1 MRKIDPPHAGVSD
14 ACDRLFAEARGHD
27 RWPRGSSEKLNYR
40 LLSRAAYPDVPPD
53 ALVRGVNAG
62 DQQAIHTAIEWLR
75 FDPFC
80 LWSGYA
86 KQRLMR
92 ALAKTKLSTSQASK
106 VRELLLAN
114 LLKGRRE
121 EFRESCRLARA
132 VQDSDFV
139 RRLSALLDHD
149 DTDVAQRASWMLQ
162 RCNAP
167 IQS

>member
-1 MRKIDPPHAGVSD
+1 MDD
-14 ACDRLFAEARGHD
+14 
-27 RWPRGSSEKLNYR
+27 
-40 LLSRAAYPDVPPD
+40 
-53 ALVRGVNAG
+53 LVRGIGVG
-62 DQQAIHTAIEWLR
+62 DQDSIHTAVEWLR

-106 VRELLLAN
+106 VRELLLTN

-132 VQDSDFV
+132 VQDPAFV
-139 RRLSALLDHD
+139 ERLSELLEHVDA
-149 DTDVAQRASWMLQ
+149 DVVQRASWMLQ
-162 RCNAP
+162 RCSAP
-167 IQS
+167 DEA